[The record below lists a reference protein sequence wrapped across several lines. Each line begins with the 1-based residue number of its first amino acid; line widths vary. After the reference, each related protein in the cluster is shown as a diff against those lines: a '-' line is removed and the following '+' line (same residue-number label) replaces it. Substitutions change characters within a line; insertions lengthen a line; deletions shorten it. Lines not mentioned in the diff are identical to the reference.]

1 MGAGNYGR
9 EESRR
14 GGGAALF
21 LIFLALIMLLRY
33 GESERLVAFRQQIH
47 ETIAE
52 RMDGIQY
59 EKALET
65 LGRSFSGLDD
75 EDGAVSVFGREIL
88 GFSKQEKNQE
98 RGP

>member
-1 MGAGNYGR
+1 MSGRAYGR
-9 EESRR
+9 GEPK

-21 LIFLALIMLLRY
+21 LLFLALILLLRF
-33 GESERLVAFRQQIH
+33 GESERLVVFRQQLH
-47 ETIAE
+47 EAVFE
-52 RMDGIQY
+52 RVGGIDY